1 MNRTLE
7 MVFRAANG
15 REVTISLADPLENLT
30 LADVTTVMEDII
42 ARNIFITT
50 GGELRDIVDARI
62 RTRETVSL
70 A

>member
-1 MNRTLE
+1 MTRTLE

-15 REVTISLADPLENLT
+15 REVTISLADPREDLT
-30 LADVTTVMEDII
+30 LTDVTAVMTDII

-50 GGELRDIVDARI
+50 SGELKDIVDARI

>member
-7 MVFRAANG
+7 LVFRAANG
-15 REVTISLADPLENLT
+15 REVTISLADPRETLT
-30 LADVTTVMEDII
+30 LADVTAVMADII

-70 A
+70 T

>member
-30 LADVTTVMEDII
+30 LAGVTAVMADII

-50 GGELRDIVDARI
+50 GGELRDIMDARI